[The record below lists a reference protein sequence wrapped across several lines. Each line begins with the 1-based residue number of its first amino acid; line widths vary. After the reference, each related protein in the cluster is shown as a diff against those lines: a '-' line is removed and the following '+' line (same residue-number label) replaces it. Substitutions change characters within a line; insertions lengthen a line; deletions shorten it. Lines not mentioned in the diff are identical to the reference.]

1 MSGNCYNNRF
11 PEMKSSA
18 IEHLNA
24 FSRGSKLQR
33 LLYDPSKYLIFLWK
47 SKLLPRMGI
56 RKSSL
61 ATAITFW
68 GVPMKVSLPSSSDIF
83 LAGGKTHGSEIR
95 LAQWLVHSIREYDV
109 FVDIGA
115 HIGYFS
121 LLAAQFADSALQIQS
136 FEPARSAFGL
146 LQKNT
151 TNHPNITVSQ
161 TAIGDGA
168 GEATFHE
175 FPHAYAEYSSLVLD
189 NYGGQ
194 LKSRLQKTS
203 IDYTIPV
210 KTLDSLLQ
218 PENDA
223 FEKRLIKID
232 TEGNELAVLQ
242 GAARLLQSAQC
253 DFVIEFLNNGN
264 QTYADAE
271 RLLRTAGYEGYLL
284 DGTGNPVTYPS
295 IVVAMKAQRLE
306 SENVLFRKEKT
317 GATTSL
323 P

>member
-1 MSGNCYNNRF
+1 MN
-11 PEMKSSA
+11 SSA
-18 IEHLNA
+18 IEDLKA
-24 FSRGSKLQR
+24 FAGGSKLQR
-33 LLYDPSKYLIFLWK
+33 LLSDPSKYLTFLWK
-47 SKLLPRMGI
+47 SKVLPQTGL

-61 ATAITFW
+61 ATATTFW
-68 GVPMKVSLPSSSDIF
+68 GVPMMVSLPSSSDIF

-95 LAQWLVHSIREYDV
+95 LAQWLMHTIREYDV

-115 HIGYFS
+115 HVGYFS
-121 LLAAQFADSALQIQS
+121 LLAARFAGSGLRIQS

-151 TNHPNITVSQ
+151 ARYPAITVSQ
-161 TAIGDGA
+161 TAVGEAA

-189 NYGGQ
+189 NYGDQ
-194 LKSRLQKTS
+194 LKSTLQKTS
-203 IDYTIPV
+203 IDYTVPV

-218 PENDA
+218 PEKDSV
-223 FEKRLIKID
+223 EKRLIKID

-242 GAARLLQSAQC
+242 GAGRLLKTAQC

-271 RLLRTAGYEGYLL
+271 RLLQTAGYEGYLL
-284 DGTGNPVTYPS
+284 DGNGNPVQHPS
-295 IVVAMKAQRLE
+295 VVAVMKAQGLE
-306 SENVLFRKEKT
+306 SENVLFRRKH
-317 GATTSL
+317 
-323 P
+323 